1 MRTISNTLR
10 KRLLAEAQ
18 EADFHGLEK
27 VAGQLA
33 YIANNNPVRPD
44 DDEYIYSRADLQDD
58 VEKLL
63 WSGAIRVQDYFGKT
77 GNSDEIE
84 GLIESFAQDL
94 IISVR
99 TKIGGDVI
107 GPHEPLVPGERRM
120 IVEIDD
126 SQ

>member
-1 MRTISNTLR
+1 MRTISKTLK

-18 EADFHGLEK
+18 EADFQGFEK
-27 VAGQLA
+27 VAGQLSHL
-33 YIANNNPVRPD
+33 ANNNPVRD
-44 DDEYIYSRADLQDD
+44 DDEEYIYSRAELQSD

-63 WSGAIRVQDYFGKT
+63 WSGAVRVQDYFSKT
-77 GNSDEIE
+77 GNSDEICE
-84 GLIESFAQDL
+84 LIESIAQDL

-120 IVEIDD
+120 IVEIEEDE
-126 SQ
+126 